1 MRKQVTWLGKLI
13 ASIFT
18 VLGVSIFALPAGI
31 IGTGLAINV
40 QEEQRALQRR
50 QKKLPAA
57 ALIQCCWR
65 YFSRISFDKKMKE

>member
-1 MRKQVTWLGKLI
+1 MPKQVTWLGKLI

-18 VLGVSIFALPAGI
+18 ILGVSIFALPAGI